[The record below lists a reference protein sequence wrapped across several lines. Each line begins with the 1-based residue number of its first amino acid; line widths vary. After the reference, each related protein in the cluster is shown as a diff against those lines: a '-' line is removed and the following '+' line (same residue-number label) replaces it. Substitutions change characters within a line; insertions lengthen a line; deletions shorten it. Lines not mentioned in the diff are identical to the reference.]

1 MHLTCHCKIVETMR
15 RPLVFLLV
23 SLIALSCCC
32 TTAEARRR
40 KDIKA
45 DVADEVRYI
54 EAGKII
60 GLCFVVALAPIVFLF
75 VRSIVADPATPH
87 LARALWH
94 DFKKKVRRND

>member
-1 MHLTCHCKIVETMR
+1 MSTMR
-15 RPLVFLLV
+15 RPLLILLV
-23 SLIALSCCC
+23 SLVALSCCF

-45 DVADEVRYI
+45 DVADEIRYH

-60 GLCFVVALAPIVFLF
+60 LLCFVVALAPIVFLF
-75 VRSIVADPATPH
+75 VRSIAADPATPH

-94 DFKKKVRRND
+94 DFKRKVRSD

>member
-1 MHLTCHCKIVETMR
+1 MSTMR
-15 RPLVFLLV
+15 RPLLLLLVFLV
-23 SLIALSCCC
+23 ALSCCS

-45 DVADEVRYI
+45 DVPDEIRYH

-60 GLCFVVALAPIVFLF
+60 ALCFVVALTPIVFLF

-94 DFKKKVRRND
+94 DFKRKVRSD

>member
-1 MHLTCHCKIVETMR
+1 MLI
-15 RPLVFLLV
+15 LLM

-45 DVADEVRYI
+45 DVADEARYL

-75 VRSIVADPATPH
+75 ARSIVADPATPH

-94 DFKKKVRRND
+94 DFKRKVRND